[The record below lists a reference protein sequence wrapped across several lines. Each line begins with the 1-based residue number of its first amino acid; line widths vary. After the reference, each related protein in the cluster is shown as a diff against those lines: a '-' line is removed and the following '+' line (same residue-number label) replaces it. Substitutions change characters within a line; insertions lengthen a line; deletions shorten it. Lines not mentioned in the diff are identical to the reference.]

1 MSLTDRVRD
10 LKHLLGKLLPRTV
23 SKGRKA
29 DEEPSQEVMTRD
41 FVLCNIRTYIV
52 GCAPHVWRPSCRRA

>member
-1 MSLTDRVRD
+1 MSLTDRVRE

-29 DEEPSQEVMTRD
+29 DEEPSQEVR
-41 FVLCNIRTYIV
+41 
-52 GCAPHVWRPSCRRA
+52 PHAFIALIL